1 MRVEKFTGEVPI
13 DLQLYNPRGLSVA
26 VGMIVPQDKRR
37 RVLGYKLAS
46 VQAISGDN
54 LKKSVTI
61 AVTYQ

>member
-13 DLQLYNPRGLSVA
+13 KLQVATDIGLVYA
-26 VGMIVPQDKRR
+26 VRMVVPQDKRR
-37 RVLGYKLAS
+37 RVLGYRLDS
-46 VQAISGDN
+46 VQAISGNN